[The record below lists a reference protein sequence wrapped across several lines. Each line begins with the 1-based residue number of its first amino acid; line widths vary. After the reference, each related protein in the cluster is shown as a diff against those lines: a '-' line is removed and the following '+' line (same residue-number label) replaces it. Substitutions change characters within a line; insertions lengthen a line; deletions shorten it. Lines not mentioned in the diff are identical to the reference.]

1 VANVKPRSGVGAVR
15 IWNDMDR
22 NATRPAIVLNK
33 VVEIYVGVVAAI
45 SEFDR
50 DFVLTERVVLNEVG
64 VSQTLERNA
73 YASRVIAAQEDAVF
87 DMPVRVV
94 ARIIRD
100 GTKHSEGE
108 ILTSFFKWLDEQDD
122 LVVAGQN
129 VFFDCDFLR
138 DAAMRWNIPYFL
150 SRRIIDLHSI
160 TYFHMIQRGITPP
173 LLNRKT
179 HLDSDKI
186 MEYVGIPTEPKP
198 HKAINGAVWEAEAF
212 SRLLHNVSLF
222 EQFQKYPILW

>member
-1 VANVKPRSGVGAVR
+1 MKRHEKLDTLQQVTVRGYNRFMIIIDIETTGVDSKKNSIVSIGAVNFEKPDQSFYEECR
-15 IWNDMDR
+15 VWDNSHIDQ
-22 NATRPAIVLNK
+22 
-33 VVEIYVGVVAAI
+33 VAL
-45 SEFDR
+45 EVNGF
-50 DFVLTERVVLNEVG
+50 TEDEV
-64 VSQTLERNA
+64 
-73 YASRVIAAQEDAVF
+73 
-87 DMPVRVV
+87 
-94 ARIIRD
+94 RD

>member
-1 VANVKPRSGVGAVR
+1 MKRHEKLDTLQQVTVRGYNRFMIIIDIETTGVDSKKNSIVSIGAVNFEKPDQSFYEECR
-15 IWNDMDR
+15 AWDNSHID
-22 NATRPAIVLNK
+22 P
-33 VVEIYVGVVAAI
+33 VAL
-45 SEFDR
+45 EVNGFTEDEVR
-50 DFVLTERVVLNEVG
+50 D
-64 VSQTLERNA
+64 S
-73 YASRVIAAQEDAVF
+73 
-87 DMPVRVV
+87 
-94 ARIIRD
+94 
-100 GTKHSEGE
+100 TKHSEGD
-108 ILTSFFKWLDEQDD
+108 ILTSFFKWLDAQDD